1 MSHDKIECPVKANY
15 HLLLIWELKTFM
27 CVYMEKKKSQYVLVW
42 GGILFRSDQTN
53 VITYMVNTVWE
64 ESPCPLFFFLIV
76 LFSRKEKTYDSTSKN
91 YTIYKTDNQ

>member
-15 HLLLIWELKTFM
+15 HVLLIWEFKTLM
-27 CVYMEKKKSQYVLVW
+27 CEYMKKKKKPNTNRNVW

-64 ESPCPLFFFLIV
+64 KSPCLLFFWGGWGF
-76 LFSRKEKTYDSTSKN
+76 
-91 YTIYKTDNQ
+91 